1 MSVSAWWCAF
11 CATRCA
17 TDFLPALNNHRCL
30 LSGSLPSHC
39 CPFVALDS
47 QLSTR
52 LDCHDRQSSV
62 SIGQVR
68 HDLLDGFLV
77 YASSGSDASGLYGVH
92 LPDEWFRYPAWAYAF
107 SDLSAKKKYGR
118 LCLADDKSVEGSGG
132 SSAQLVSADH
142 VRYAGRPEPSG
153 RRATRS

>member
-1 MSVSAWWCAF
+1 MSAWWCAF

-17 TDFLPALNNHRCL
+17 TDLLPALNNHRCCL
-30 LSGSLPSHC
+30 CGSLPSHC
-39 CPFVALDS
+39 CLFRCVGFPNIHSA
-47 QLSTR
+47 R
-52 LDCHDRQSSV
+52 LPRSSILGIHRPGNATV
-62 SIGQVR
+62 CSM
-68 HDLLDGFLV
+68 
-77 YASSGSDASGLYGVH
+77 ASSFMHPPDLMHPGYTEYIFRTSGFGTPRGPTPLVTCLAKGSTV
-92 LPDEWFRYPAWAYAF
+92 
-107 SDLSAKKKYGR
+107 R